1 MPQAPESSPDKRLR
15 ARLLRS
21 APVIEICRATSI
33 KNPGFI
39 QLLSQFLV
47 QSGADLPDGAA
58 LDTMEN
64 AVRMDRIRYYMALED
79 GRVVGVVSLTMGFST
94 QHMKPYAV
102 LSDLYVH
109 PGHRGRG
116 VAAKLLASSMDGAHE
131 AGCFRMVTESHVGM
145 EGIFD
150 RAGWKDGERVMQYSI
165 HLDEAPPSLTITG
178 SITFD

>member
-1 MPQAPESSPDKRLR
+1 MLNSVA
-15 ARLLRS
+15 
-21 APVIEICRATSI
+21 VIEICRATSI

-47 QSGADLPDGAA
+47 QSGASLPDSAA
-58 LDTMEN
+58 LDLMEN
-64 AVRMDRIRYYMALED
+64 AVRMDRVRYYMALEE

-94 QHMKPYAV
+94 WHMKPYAV

-109 PGHRGRG
+109 PGSRGRG
-116 VAAKLLASSMDGAHE
+116 VAAKLLIGSMDGAHE
-131 AGCFRMVTESHVGM
+131 AGCFRMVTEAHKGM

-150 RAGWKDGERVMQYSI
+150 RAGWRDGDAVVQFSI

>member
-1 MPQAPESSPDKRLR
+1 M
-15 ARLLRS
+15 
-21 APVIEICRATSI
+21 IEICRATSI

-47 QSGADLPDGAA
+47 ASGAGLPDAAA
-58 LDTMEN
+58 LDIMEN
-64 AVRMDRIRYYMALED
+64 AVRMDRIRYYMALEE

-94 QHMKPYAV
+94 FHMKPYAV

-116 VAAKLLASSMDGAHE
+116 VAAALLLGSMDGAHE
-131 AGCFRMVTESHVGM
+131 AGCYRMITEAHKGM

-150 RAGWKDGERVMQYSI
+150 RAGWREGEPVMQFAI
-165 HLDEAPPSLTITG
+165 QLDEAPPSLTITG
-178 SITFD
+178 SISFD